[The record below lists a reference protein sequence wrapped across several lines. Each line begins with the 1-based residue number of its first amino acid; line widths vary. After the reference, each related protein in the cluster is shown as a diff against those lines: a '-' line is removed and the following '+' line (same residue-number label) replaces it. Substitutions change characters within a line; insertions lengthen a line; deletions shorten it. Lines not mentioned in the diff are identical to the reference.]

1 MAGLVSA
8 SVPSKSKRTHGRPE
22 SGGTTTGAAA
32 DAGVPAVTGAGVPEA
47 DAREAPTP
55 SSASSSSATE
65 STAAVA
71 PASSNSGRGVEPKC
85 LPAQAMP
92 LARAPSTP
100 YVRPPTMATS
110 SAGASTRSLAQS
122 SGPSARSVL
131 MPCATGLSTAERFST
146 AARGLPGTFTTSVR
160 PSVPAVA
167 RESQA

>member
-1 MAGLVSA
+1 M
-8 SVPSKSKRTHGRPE
+8 
-22 SGGTTTGAAA
+22 
-32 DAGVPAVTGAGVPEA
+32 
-47 DAREAPTP
+47 
-55 SSASSSSATE
+55 
-65 STAAVA
+65 TA
-71 PASSNSGRGVEPKC
+71 
-85 LPAQAMP
+85 
-92 LARAPSTP
+92 
-100 YVRPPTMATS
+100 S